1 MPHTM
6 LNTPIDTEIDAQARL
21 VFSNL
26 GLSMDDAITLFLTK
40 VAENKNIPFSLDL
53 PNKETLAAIEDA
65 HNGKVHRY
73 TSLDAMW
80 ADLDNE

>member
-40 VAENKNIPFSLDL
+40 VAENKNIPFSVDL